1 MKIFLIKVIRLRV
14 VGLVEEWKK
23 WLRCGD
29 GVATLPPAVQESPLS
44 DSFRVECVICVI
56 VF

>member
-1 MKIFLIKVIRLRV
+1 MKVFLIKLISLRV
-14 VGLVEEWKK
+14 VGSVEEWKK
-23 WLRCGD
+23 WLWCGD
-29 GVATLPPAVQESPLS
+29 GVATVHPAVQETPRS